1 MVDAESPTDGRGGRS
16 WDEGP
21 TETQLAQAGAAA
33 FGDPI
38 GAVREVTGQ
47 VLIVHRDGTSEPAA
61 IGLPVFAND
70 IVATGPEGA
79 VEVLFLDGTTFSLG
93 ENGQMRLDSLI
104 FDPAGS
110 GNGLDA
116 TVVKGSFIFITGQ
129 VGSAEG
135 EGVSIDTPAG
145 TIGIRGTSGGIA
157 KDPLTGLWTITL
169 FRDPD
174 GTLSRFT
181 FTNPAGVQ
189 VLDQEFET
197 TQVANRQTA
206 PSQTILLTQDQAVS
220 LFAGA
225 LRVLQEQYPDLQP
238 PEQRGE
244 LENVIPEAGP
254 ETGDE
259 TAAVEQAQPLPVPQ
273 ALIDVYGLELA
284 LALADLL
291 AQLGLDASELVFIEL
306 SGTLVPIFL
315 PEAPR
320 TPLIDSDRATP
331 NEVATN
337 EAGEYVGLTVQPN
350 TPVLNGPIT
359 FSLVS
364 DADGRFAI
372 DPQTGQVTLTTSLDP
387 GTYIIVVR
395 AADGDGDVA
404 DTAFR
409 ITVVPDAVPEAFDD
423 TVAVADRLGQTIN
436 LVVMLDTSGSMAN
449 NPGVAGFATRLD
461 LARAAIAA
469 LFAAHGPTAQLNIQ
483 IIAFAEAAAA
493 SGWLGS
499 VEEANAFLAAL
510 APGGATDYATAAL
523 ATMAAFDDAPAAD
536 KAEIYFLSDGTPSP
550 GTSLAAA
557 GLVGTWEDF
566 LADPANGIAH
576 AFAVGVGAGVQPNDP
591 DLAAVA
597 FPNDDPQ
604 TLLVVADENQLID
617 TLVSTVA
624 NPVSGNVL
632 ANDDFGADR
641 PAAQQITE
649 LRQGGEVF
657 TRDSAGGDVIAN
669 DGHVILIRTDLGGTL
684 QFNFDTGDFTYT
696 PRDLTGPQVEEFVYT
711 IADSDGSLDQATLH
725 IDIIDAAARPAVLA
739 ADATALQAADVI
751 DGGTSDVLGD
761 PAPNAA
767 PAAAPALPPFDAA
780 ADLQPVVPID

>member
-1 MVDAESPTDGRGGRS
+1 M
-16 WDEGP
+16 
-21 TETQLAQAGAAA
+21 ETQLAQAGAAA

-47 VLIVHRDGTSEPAA
+47 VLIVHRDGTSEPAT

-79 VEVLFLDGTTFSLG
+79 VEVLFRDGTTFSLG

-110 GNGLDA
+110 DNGLDA

-145 TIGIRGTSGGIA
+145 TIGIRGTSGGVIQDLA
-157 KDPLTGLWTITL
+157 TGLWIFTL

-181 FTNPAGVQ
+181 VTNPAGSQ
-189 VLDQEFET
+189 VLDQEFES
-197 TQVANRQTA
+197 TQVATRLTA
-206 PSQTILLTQDQAVS
+206 PSQTVLLTPEQATS

-225 LRVLQEQYPDLQP
+225 LRVLEEQFPDLQP

-244 LENVIPEAGP
+244 LDDIIPEAGP
-254 ETGDE
+254 EE
-259 TAAVEQAQPLPVPQ
+259 AAAVEQAQAPPVPQ

-306 SGTLVPIFL
+306 SGTLVPIFV

-320 TPLIDSDRATP
+320 TPLIDSDGATP

-359 FSLVS
+359 FSLVN

-372 DPQTGQVTLTTSLDP
+372 DPQTGQVTLTTSLEP
-387 GTYIIVVR
+387 GTYIVVAR
-395 AADGDGDVA
+395 ATDADGDFA
-404 DTAFR
+404 DTAFPV
-409 ITVVPDAVPEAFDD
+409 TVVPDAVPQASDD
-423 TVAVADRLGQTIN
+423 TVAAADRLGQTIN
-436 LVVMLDTSGSMAN
+436 LVFVLDTSGSMAN
-449 NPGVAGFATRLD
+449 SPGVAGFASRLD

-483 IIAFAEAAAA
+483 IIAFADSAAA

-510 APGGATDYATAAL
+510 APGGDTNYAAAAL
-523 ATMAAFDDAPAAD
+523 AAMAAFGDAPAAD
-536 KAEIYFLSDGTPSP
+536 KAEIYVVSDGSPSP
-550 GTSLAAA
+550 GTSLASA

-576 AFAVGVGAGVQPNDP
+576 AFGVGVGAGVQPNDP
-591 DLAAVA
+591 DLAAFA
-597 FPNDDPQ
+597 FPNDDPG
-604 TLLVVADENQLID
+604 TRLVVRDESQLID

-632 ANDDFGADR
+632 ANDDFGADG
-641 PAAQQITE
+641 PAAQQITQ
-649 LRQGGEVF
+649 LQQGDEVF

-684 QFNFDTGDFTYT
+684 QFDFDSGDFIYT
-696 PRDLTGPQVEEFVYT
+696 PPDATGPVAEDFVYT

-725 IDIIDAAARPAVLA
+725 IDVADAVATPAALA
-739 ADATALQAADVI
+739 ADATVLRAADVI
-751 DGGTSDVLGD
+751 DGGTSDVFGE
-761 PAPNAA
+761 PAPNPA
-767 PAAAPALPPFDAA
+767 PGAAPALPPFDASA